1 MSNKIIYTV
10 LAFVLAAY
18 WYWIYIVIKGQS

>member
-10 LAFVLAAY
+10 LAIVLAAY
-18 WYWIYIVIKGQS
+18 WYWIYTVIRGQA